1 MLTISNFLSMR
12 IFLTGSTGL
21 VGSNLRRKLD
31 ECGYTV
37 LAPTRQELNLLHLEN
52 ILAYCLDVKP
62 DMIIHAAGKV
72 GGIQANMIDLA
83 GFLHANTIIGFNI
96 VEAARQCGIK
106 KLLNLGSSCMY
117 PKDSLSILKESD
129 ILSGK
134 LEPTNEGYAIA
145 KISTMKL
152 CEFITAESGSLHY
165 KTVIPCNLYGEHDSF
180 EEGKSHLIPAAI
192 KKVHEASR
200 SSANSNVV
208 IWGDGT
214 ARREFMYVQDFIS
227 SLMFS
232 INHFDDIPVVM
243 NLGLGYD
250 YSVKEYYEFIA
261 EIVGFTGRF
270 EYDLNKPS
278 GMRRKLMDSSIQQG
292 LGWSPSYSIQEGLRL
307 TYDYYIK
314 TYS

>member
-1 MLTISNFLSMR
+1 MR
-12 IFLTGSTGL
+12 IFLTGSTGM

-31 ECGYTV
+31 DNGHIV
-37 LAPTRQELNLLHLEN
+37 FAPTRQELNLLHFEN
-52 ILAYCLDVKP
+52 ILAYCLDTKP

-72 GGIQANMIDLA
+72 GGIQANMINLA

-106 KLLNLGSSCMY
+106 RLLNLGSSCMY
-117 PKDSLSILKESD
+117 PKDSLSILREDD

-152 CEFITAESGSLHY
+152 CEFITAESESLHY

-200 SSANSNVV
+200 SSTNPNVV

-227 SLMFS
+227 SVMFS
-232 INHFDDIPVVM
+232 IDHFDDIPVVM
-243 NLGLGYD
+243 NIGLSCD

-261 EIVGFTGRF
+261 EIVGFTGQF
-270 EYDLNKPS
+270 EYDLDKPT
-278 GMRRKLMDSSIQQG
+278 GMKRKLLDSSIQQG
-292 LGWSPSYSIQEGLRL
+292 LGWTPRYSIQEGLRS
-307 TYDYYIK
+307 TYNYFLK
-314 TYS
+314 THSCT